1 MYFHSNIMIMILQEF
16 FFNKYDIP
24 LIEIKDFNALVNN
37 KPLFKWTI
45 KYKQG
50 AYKQLM
56 KF

>member
-1 MYFHSNIMIMILQEF
+1 MILQEF